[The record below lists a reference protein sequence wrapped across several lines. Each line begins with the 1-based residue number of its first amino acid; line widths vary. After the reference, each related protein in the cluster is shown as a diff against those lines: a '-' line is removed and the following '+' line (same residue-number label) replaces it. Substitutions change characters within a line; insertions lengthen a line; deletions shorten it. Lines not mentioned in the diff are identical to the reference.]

1 MCEGS
6 LLGSMERTLT
16 HQAQTS
22 RKTHNWR
29 TAGTVVWPREPSAH
43 HAHGGAAAVVPGGVS
58 ELALAAGGVRAP
70 RRGLAT
76 HRHKMAPENL
86 LTKIKIGFDR
96 GGVLKEGVRRPNTD
110 AAESDP
116 ALRAAPRDGG
126 RLQGRGVRSERGC
139 PPPPPL
145 PTVAPTHVPTVHSLS
160 PSLLLPLPMSLL
172 YTHSL
177 PPYCCPYP
185 CPYCTLTPS
194 LPTVAPTHVPT
205 VHSLCC
211 WPPPG
216 GREKGRGART
226 ESAPPRGLKETR
238 IQWGNG

>member
-1 MCEGS
+1 MSRSAARTGRTTVCEGS

-139 PPPPPL
+139 PPPPP
-145 PTVAPTHVPTVHSLS
+145 
-160 PSLLLPLPMSLL
+160 SLLLPLPMSLL
-172 YTHSL
+172 YTHSPPSLLL
-177 PPYCCPYP
+177 PLPMSLLY
-185 CPYCTLTPS
+185 TPS
-194 LPTVAPTHVPT
+194 VAGRHQG
-205 VHSLCC
+205 
-211 WPPPG
+211 G
-216 GREKGRGART
+216 GRKAGGQGLRARRR
-226 ESAPPRGLKETR
+226 AG
-238 IQWGNG
+238 